1 MHPQTKRL
9 KFNILLTT
17 YEILLKD
24 KVIALLEGDRS
35 HFYSVE
41 HSLDL
46 HAFGLWVIKFS
57 ESVIALAFASM
68 AVCGSSLWGV
78 GVFLKDC
85 LIFFVCVVRF
95 SVFFHFIK

>member
-24 KVIALLEGDRS
+24 KVITLLQGDKNN
-35 HFYSVE
+35 FCSVQ

-46 HAFGLWVIKFS
+46 HVFGLWVIKFMERGINFWFWKHDS
-57 ESVIALAFASM
+57 AWFG
-68 AVCGSSLWGV
+68 VCFFWG
-78 GVFLKDC
+78 GVCF
-85 LIFFVCVVRF
+85 
-95 SVFFHFIK
+95 